1 MVAKAM
7 QWAGVRRY
15 NQVRIGTSQSFINF
29 DTYEMISCSTA
40 KLKQINHDSPVES
53 TLSRG

>member
-40 KLKQINHDSPVES
+40 KLKQINHDSPRINVI
-53 TLSRG
+53 